1 MPKTQK
7 VTPARTTHEREGW
20 APELK
25 QKRGR
30 PASAVA
36 DGHELA
42 VQSFISSILQIEGQR
57 YKAPSFVAALALTAS
72 PQSPNP
78 LACAS
83 QVLRPDQRSDAGIT
97 GLPVLPDRRYRVTR
111 STTVVAFAGADVAE
125 VPDMISESLV
135 GPHADQ
141 CHVTPRFG
149 RLCIGDAIGE
159 RHVTCTFLH
168 SHRSFLC

>member
-1 MPKTQK
+1 MCRGRGCW
-7 VTPARTTHEREGW
+7 RTEGW

-57 YKAPSFVAALALTAS
+57 YKLRHPPFVAALALTAS

-83 QVLRPDQRSDAGIT
+83 QVLRPDQRPDAAPRALRRCRAVEPL
-97 GLPVLPDRRYRVTR
+97 LPR
-111 STTVVAFAGADVAE
+111 A
-125 VPDMISESLV
+125 
-135 GPHADQ
+135 
-141 CHVTPRFG
+141 
-149 RLCIGDAIGE
+149 
-159 RHVTCTFLH
+159 RHVQDERAAPGLFPDKRWVTLADLKASEIPVATIKEKLDEFEAAATAKRNEVLDAPPPPAAGEA
-168 SHRSFLC
+168 

>member
-1 MPKTQK
+1 M
-7 VTPARTTHEREGW
+7 VTRRAACSGPARSFQEADVCRGRGCWCTEGW

-42 VQSFISSILQIEGQR
+42 VQSFISLILQIEGQR
-57 YKAPSFVAALALTAS
+57 YKAPPFVAALALAAS

-83 QVLRPDQRSDAGIT
+83 QVLRPDQRPDAAPRALRRCRAVEPLLPRARHVQDERAAP
-97 GLPVLPDRRYRVTR
+97 GLPNQRGVCAR
-111 STTVVAFAGADVAE
+111 SALVSCARGA
-125 VPDMISESLV
+125 
-135 GPHADQ
+135 
-141 CHVTPRFG
+141 
-149 RLCIGDAIGE
+149 RL
-159 RHVTCTFLH
+159 T
-168 SHRSFLC
+168 S